1 MLQQWGYSM
10 YTVGA
15 ILAKEGEDGT
25 LTLWYM
31 PTELHSSMNITT
43 YGATELEEALEV
55 IWSVKHLKHYM
66 YESQDFYW
74 SQTSQIT
81 FE

>member
-1 MLQQWGYSM
+1 MLQQCGYSM

-31 PTELHSSMNITT
+31 PTELHSSMNIIT

-66 YESQDFYW
+66 YQSQDVY
-74 SQTSQIT
+74 
-81 FE
+81 